1 MTIMTL
7 NLSSGTSIRTAI
19 PETVDMVVVRENS
32 EGEYSA
38 LGGFFKQGTP
48 DDMALQTAVFTQKG
62 CERVMRYAFELAE

>member
-19 PETVDMVVVRENS
+19 PETVDMVVVRENT

-38 LGGFFKQGTP
+38 LGGFFKQGTR
-48 DDMALQTAVFTQKG
+48 DDMAL
-62 CERVMRYAFELAE
+62 